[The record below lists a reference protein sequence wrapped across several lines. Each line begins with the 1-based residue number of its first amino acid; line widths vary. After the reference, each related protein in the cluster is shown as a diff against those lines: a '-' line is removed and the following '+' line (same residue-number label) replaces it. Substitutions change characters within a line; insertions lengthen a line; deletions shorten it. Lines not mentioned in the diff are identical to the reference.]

1 MPAQKLTVTTLED
14 GRLQLSGATYGVRDQ
29 IKARGGRWDPA
40 ARVWTLPAGT
50 DTTFEAPPPQS
61 ERQSGCLAAPAAFP
75 PAPRPR
81 EEWTAAEWQNY
92 CLRSRSRGSHGPCCA
107 HAKAYWEYDQGPTHY
122 RCERHGVTHNSY
134 TGD

>member
-14 GRLQLSGATYGVRDQ
+14 GRIQLSGATYGVRDQ

-50 DTTFEAPPPQS
+50 STEFEAPPPPPPS
-61 ERQSGCLAAPAAFP
+61 VTRAAWVTG
-75 PAPRPR
+75 PRPR

-92 CLRSRSRGSHGPCCA
+92 CLRSRSRGNHGPCCA
-107 HAKAYWEYDQGPTHY
+107 HAKAFEEYAQGPTHY

>member
-14 GRLQLSGATYGVRDQ
+14 GRLQLSGATFVVRDQ

-50 DTTFEAPPPQS
+50 STEFEAPPP
-61 ERQSGCLAAPAAFP
+61 P
-75 PAPRPR
+75 PPPPPPPRPKPR

-92 CLRSRSRGSHGPCCA
+92 CLRRRGNSGPCCQKA
-107 HAKAYWEYDQGPTHY
+107 TAYWEYDQGPTHY

>member
-14 GRLQLSGATYGVRDQ
+14 GRIQLSGSTFPVRDQ

-40 ARVWTLPAGT
+40 SRTWTLPAGT
-50 DTTFEAPPPQS
+50 DTTFEVPPP
-61 ERQSGCLAAPAAFP
+61 PPPPPP

-107 HAKAYWEYDQGPTHY
+107 HAKAYWEYAQGPTHY